1 MTSSIFTQLILPIS
15 LFIIMLGMGL
25 SLRVQDFAR
34 VAKFPKAVIVGLAG
48 QILLLPAVGFII
60 GGWLVATPALAVG
73 LVLLAACPGG
83 TTSNLIAY
91 HARGDLALSVTLTAL
106 SSVLTIITI
115 PIIVGLALQVFS
127 DTSVAIELPVQR
139 MMLTLFMITLLPI
152 FIGMLIRAISA
163 RLATWFEPKISAF
176 GAIFLALLIVVILY
190 QQGASLPDQIRA
202 AGPSALLLNVVMMV
216 LGALT
221 AIWFGLNDSQ
231 RASIT
236 VEMGIQNSTL
246 AILIATTVLNDGAMA
261 LPAAMYSLVMYI
273 TGGSFI
279 VWRRWRKY

>member
-1 MTSSIFTQLILPIS
+1 M
-15 LFIIMLGMGL
+15 
-25 SLRVQDFAR
+25 
-34 VAKFPKAVIVGLAG
+34 
-48 QILLLPAVGFII
+48 
-60 GGWLVATPALAVG
+60 
-73 LVLLAACPGG
+73 
-83 TTSNLIAY
+83 NLIAY

-176 GAIFLALLIVVILY
+176 GAIFLALLIVIILY

-279 VWRRWRKY
+279 VWRRWRKH